1 MQRTLRVLFVA
12 TLVGSVLAATL
23 GAFPRAW
30 AGTEAGEPAI
40 TAPGPAGDY
49 LRHVHER
56 IHARWAEDFLKS
68 APSAS
73 PPGTKAPPSG
83 SAAAAPAATHGPVAS
98 DPRPVTVALTIRWD
112 GTVADTI
119 LRSSSGVP
127 EIDRAAILAAR
138 KGAPFPLPTS
148 DVLSDD
154 GYAHFEWTF
163 ARDHRACSGGKL
175 ARQED
180 PLEVAL
186 PRLVRSNRTGE
197 ALRRVGEAGAGRGRD
212 GGVDALD
219 RFARLYLSRSMPD
232 PLLDTAASVALAGAG
247 DKVQAD
253 RLRAALGSRAT
264 VQLAARG
271 LQKLGIDVCDV
282 VRAPLEGAVAFD
294 RDTAF
299 EAVRAV
305 AASGTNIAS
314 CRPSLELIL
323 RDGKQARATRLAAFE
338 LLDAH
343 FAAELRPLLTVLMTD
358 KDGGVKGAAVMASV
372 RKGAGRPEMYRLA
385 PFLRD
390 KAVEVRAAAS
400 AGMVRAGGDLALDQ
414 LYRLARETD
423 PRPAQMVA
431 AELATHATSATAE
444 FLGQML
450 KRDNRE
456 VQIAALQ
463 ALMARKD
470 REARALVEETK
481 TSPQSTVELRRIA
494 SGGSVRGPVASV
506 SIEGDSARVP
516 ASGDASTTAVAA
528 GAPAATA
535 PDLVAYKALL
545 ERGRSRE
552 AVAWV
557 LQNLLR
563 LPPRTAV
570 DVLGDWLVRDAIA
583 AAAAPGAA
591 PAPAA
596 ASAAPAGEAKPAP
609 SSTPAPAAAATSA
622 LAL

>member
-1 MQRTLRVLFVA
+1 MQRTLRLLFVA

-23 GAFPRAW
+23 GALPRAW
-30 AGTEAGEPAI
+30 AGTAAAEPAI
-40 TAPGPAGDY
+40 TTPGPVGDY
-49 LRHVHER
+49 LRQVHAR
-56 IHARWAEDFLKS
+56 IHARWAEDFLKN
-68 APSAS
+68 
-73 PPGTKAPPSG
+73 
-83 SAAAAPAATHGPVAS
+83 APAPAPTAGAPAPTAAGLGALAS
-98 DPRPVTVALTIRWD
+98 DPRPVTIALTIRWD

-119 LRSSSGVP
+119 LRSTSGVP
-127 EIDRAAILAAR
+127 ELDRAAIMAAR
-138 KGAPFPLPTS
+138 KSAPFPLPIS

-305 AASGTNIAS
+305 VADGMSIAA
-314 CRPSLELIL
+314 CRPSLETIVK
-323 RDGKQARATRLAAFE
+323 DGKQARATRLAAFE

-343 FAAELRPLLTVLMTD
+343 FAAELRPLLTVLMAD
-358 KDGGVKGAAVMASV
+358 KDGAVKGAAVLASV

-423 PRPAQMVA
+423 PRPAQLVA
-431 AELATHATSATAE
+431 AELATHATSASAE
-444 FLGQML
+444 FLGQMM

-456 VQIAALQ
+456 IQIAVLQ

-470 REARALVEETK
+470 REARALVEEVK
-481 TSPQSTVELRRIA
+481 TNPQSTVELRRIA
-494 SGGSVRGPVASV
+494 AGGSVRGPVASV
-506 SIEGDSARVP
+506 IIEGDSAP
-516 ASGDASTTAVAA
+516 ASAGAGDATANSTAAA
-528 GAPAATA
+528 GGPAAAA
-535 PDLVAYKALL
+535 PDVATFKALL
-545 ERGRSRE
+545 EKGKSRE

-583 AAAAPGAA
+583 AAAVPAA
-591 PAPAA
+591 RPAPAA
-596 ASAAPAGEAKPAP
+596 EGKAAPASPPAT
-609 SSTPAPAAAATSA
+609 SAPALAAPSA

>member
-1 MQRTLRVLFVA
+1 MQRTLRLLFVA
-12 TLVGSVLAATL
+12 TVVGSVLAATL

-30 AGTEAGEPAI
+30 AGTEAREPAI
-40 TAPGPAGDY
+40 TTPGPAGDY
-49 LRHVHER
+49 LRRVHAR
-56 IHARWAEDFLKS
+56 IHARWADDFLKTTPS
-68 APSAS
+68 AP
-73 PPGTKAPPSG
+73 PPGAKT
-83 SAAAAPAATHGPVAS
+83 AAPAAAAQGAVAL
-98 DPRPVTVALTIRWD
+98 DPKPVTISLTIRWD

-127 EIDRAAILAAR
+127 EVDRAVVMAAR
-138 KGAPFPLPTS
+138 KSAPFPIPTS

-186 PRLVRSNRTGE
+186 PRLVRSNRTAE
-197 ALRRVGEAGAGRGRD
+197 ALRRVGDAGAGRGRD

-219 RFARLYLSRSMPD
+219 RFARLYLSRTVPD

-294 RDTAF
+294 RETAF

-305 AASGTNIAS
+305 VADGMSIAA
-314 CRPSLELIL
+314 CRPSLEKIV
-323 RDGKQARATRLAAFE
+323 RDGKQARPTRLAAFE
-338 LLDAH
+338 LLEAH
-343 FAAELRPLLTVLMTD
+343 FASDLRPLLTVLMTD
-358 KDGGVKGAAVMASV
+358 KDGAVKGAAVLASV

-400 AGMVRAGGDLALDQ
+400 AGMVRAAGDLALDQ

-423 PRPAQMVA
+423 PRPAQLVA
-431 AELATHATSATAE
+431 AELATHGTSATAE

-456 VQIAALQ
+456 IQIAALQ

-470 REARALVEETK
+470 REARSLVEETK
-481 TSPQSTVELRRIA
+481 GDPQATVELRRIA

-506 SIEGDSARVP
+506 MIEGDSAPAP
-516 ASGDASTTAVAA
+516 ASADASTSAPPASAGPDVAA
-528 GAPAATA
+528 
-535 PDLVAYKALL
+535 YKTLL
-545 ERGRSRE
+545 EHGKSRE

-583 AAAAPGAA
+583 AAAAPAA
-591 PAPAA
+591 RPAA
-596 ASAAPAGEAKPAP
+596 SADSAAPAE
-609 SSTPAPAAAATSA
+609 APAAPDAAPATSAPAPAATSA

>member
-1 MQRTLRVLFVA
+1 MQRTLRLLFVA

-30 AGTEAGEPAI
+30 AGTTPGEPAI
-40 TAPGPAGDY
+40 TTAGPAGDY
-49 LRHVHER
+49 LRRVHER

-68 APSAS
+68 APSA
-73 PPGTKAPPSG
+73 P
-83 SAAAAPAATHGPVAS
+83 APAAKAAVPVAPQGAVAS
-98 DPRPVTVALTIRWD
+98 DPKPVTIALTIRWD

-127 EIDRAAILAAR
+127 EIDRAAVMAVR
-138 KGAPFPLPTS
+138 KSAPFPLPTS

-154 GYAHFEWTF
+154 GYAHFEWTL
-163 ARDHRACSGGKL
+163 ARDHRACSGAKL

-180 PLEVAL
+180 PLDVAL
-186 PRLVRSNRTGE
+186 PRLVRSNRTSE
-197 ALRRVGEAGAGRGRD
+197 ALRRVGEAGSGRGRD

-219 RFARLYLSRSMPD
+219 RFARLYLSRTVPD

-282 VRAPLEGAVAFD
+282 VRAPLEGTVAFD
-294 RDTAF
+294 RETAF
-299 EAVRAV
+299 QAVRALV
-305 AASGTNIAS
+305 ADGMSIAA
-314 CRPSLELIL
+314 CRPSLEIIV
-323 RDGKQARATRLAAFE
+323 RDGKQARATRLEAFE
-338 LLDAH
+338 LLETH
-343 FAAELRPLLTVLMTD
+343 FAADLRPLLTVLMTD
-358 KDGGVKGAAVMASV
+358 KDGAVKGAAVLASV

-385 PFLRD
+385 PLLRD

-423 PRPAQMVA
+423 PRPAQLVA

-456 VQIAALQ
+456 IQIAVLQ

-470 REARALVEETK
+470 REARALVEEIK
-481 TSPQSTVELRRIA
+481 GDPQATVELRRIA

-506 SIEGDSARVP
+506 MIEGDSAP
-516 ASGDASTTAVAA
+516 AAASSDASTSEPAA
-528 GAPAATA
+528 GAAAA
-535 PDLVAYKALL
+535 AGPDVAAYKALL
-545 ERGRSRE
+545 EKGKSRE

-583 AAAAPGAA
+583 ATAAPAAAPAA
-591 PAPAA
+591 SA
-596 ASAAPAGEAKPAP
+596 ASAAPGGPTAGPG
-609 SSTPAPAAAATSA
+609 TPAPAAAPSPAAPSA

>member
-1 MQRTLRVLFVA
+1 MQRTLRLLFVA
-12 TLVGSVLAATL
+12 TLVGSVLAASL
-23 GAFPRAW
+23 GALPRAW
-30 AGTEAGEPAI
+30 AGTAAAEPAI
-40 TAPGPAGDY
+40 TTQGPAGDY

-68 APSAS
+68 APNVPAAAA
-73 PPGTKAPPSG
+73 GAP
-83 SAAAAPAATHGPVAS
+83 AAAPAGRGAVAS
-98 DPRPVTVALTIRWD
+98 DPRPVTIALTIRWD

-127 EIDRAAILAAR
+127 EIDRAAVMAAR
-138 KGAPFPLPTS
+138 KSAPFPFPTS

-180 PLEVAL
+180 PLDVAL
-186 PRLVRSNRTGE
+186 PRLVRSNRTAE
-197 ALRRVGEAGAGRGRD
+197 ALRRVTEAGAGRGRD

-232 PLLDTAASVALAGAG
+232 PMLDTAASVALAGAG

-282 VRAPLEGAVAFD
+282 VRAPLEGSIPFD

-305 AASGTNIAS
+305 VADGMSIAA
-314 CRPSLELIL
+314 CRPSLETIVK
-323 RDGKQARATRLAAFE
+323 DAKQPRATRLASFE
-338 LLDAH
+338 LLQTH

-358 KDGGVKGAAVMASV
+358 KDGAVKGAAVLASV

-400 AGMVRAGGDLALDQ
+400 AGMLRAGGDLALDQ
-414 LYRLARETD
+414 LYRLSRETD
-423 PRPAQMVA
+423 PRPAQLVA
-431 AELATHATSATAE
+431 AELATHATSASAE
-444 FLGQML
+444 FLGQMM

-456 VQIAALQ
+456 IQIAVLQ

-470 REARALVEETK
+470 REARSLVEEVK
-481 TSPQSTVELRRIA
+481 NDPQSTVELRRIA
-494 SGGSVRGPVASV
+494 SGGSVHGPVASV
-506 SIEGDSARVP
+506 SIEGDSAP
-516 ASGDASTTAVAA
+516 
-528 GAPAATA
+528 APAAEAAATA
-535 PDLVAYKALL
+535 SVSAPAGPDVAAYKALL
-545 ERGRSRE
+545 EHGKSRE

-557 LQNLLR
+557 VQNLLR

-583 AAAAPGAA
+583 AAATPAAA

-596 ASAAPAGEAKPAP
+596 ASAAPAPGAAGKETVAPAP
-609 SSTPAPAAAATSA
+609 PPASAATSA